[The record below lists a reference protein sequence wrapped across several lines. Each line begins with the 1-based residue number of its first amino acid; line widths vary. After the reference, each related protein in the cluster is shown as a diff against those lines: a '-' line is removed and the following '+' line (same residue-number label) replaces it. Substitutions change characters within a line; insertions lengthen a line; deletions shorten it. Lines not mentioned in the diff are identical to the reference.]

1 MSQVVCV
8 KDNLADKRKASLQA
22 ERRIDTDSGYRKWH
36 RPVSKQG
43 AMAGNVL
50 LVAVASALML
60 WLGVGILAV
69 IALLIVV
76 VMSRV
81 IGFLSSL
88 R

>member
-8 KDNLADKRKASLQA
+8 KDNLADKRKASLKA

-36 RPVSKQG
+36 KPVSKQG
-43 AMAGNVL
+43 EAAGKIL
-50 LVAVASALML
+50 LAAIVGAFML